1 MRIEPEYRSWRY
13 NRNDLP
19 QTHRWQGASLRAR
32 HACNERAQKY
42 PRRRI
47 PDPLSIKS
55 LLNFPVPTSA
65 FGPKKSFFCQKTVGQ
80 RADA

>member
-1 MRIEPEYRSWRY
+1 LVGRVTPCAPR
-13 NRNDLP
+13 L
-19 QTHRWQGASLRAR
+19 QRAV
-32 HACNERAQKY
+32 AKY

-65 FGPKKSFFCQKTVGQ
+65 FGLKKSFFVKKRLGNAPMHDIIASAV
-80 RADA
+80 